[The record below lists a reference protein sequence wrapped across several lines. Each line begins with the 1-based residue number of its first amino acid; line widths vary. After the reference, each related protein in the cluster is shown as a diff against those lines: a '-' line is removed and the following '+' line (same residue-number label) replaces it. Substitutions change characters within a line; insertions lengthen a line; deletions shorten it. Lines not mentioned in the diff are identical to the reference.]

1 MKIYADGLNTFKQ
14 LMISP
19 ATVDRV
25 EKKRRRQQHQQHLAL
40 ATASKTTTCKIDSY
54 NTVAMKDYKE
64 REWAQEKMS
73 SQETPEFSPYD
84 CSGFTKGRRSWLTS

>member
-1 MKIYADGLNTFKQ
+1 MKKHEYKYIYADGLNTFKQ

-25 EKKRRRQQHQQHLAL
+25 EKKHQQPLAL

-54 NTVAMKDYKE
+54 NTVPMKDYKE
-64 REWAQEKMS
+64 RVGPRENV
-73 SQETPEFSPYD
+73 
-84 CSGFTKGRRSWLTS
+84 LTGNT

>member
-1 MKIYADGLNTFKQ
+1 MSINIYADGLNTFKQ

-19 ATVDRV
+19 ATVDHV

-64 REWAQEKMS
+64 RVGPREKVR
-73 SQETPEFSPYD
+73 T
-84 CSGFTKGRRSWLTS
+84 GNT

>member
-1 MKIYADGLNTFKQ
+1 MSTNIYADGLNTFKQ
-14 LMISP
+14 LMIS
-19 ATVDRV
+19 AAAVDRV

-64 REWAQEKMS
+64 RVGPRENVR
-73 SQETPEFSPYD
+73 T
-84 CSGFTKGRRSWLTS
+84 GNT

>member
-1 MKIYADGLNTFKQ
+1 MSINIHADGYNTFKQ

-25 EKKRRRQQHQQHLAL
+25 EKKRRRQQHQLHLVL
-40 ATASKTTTCKIDSY
+40 ATASKTTSCKIDSY

-64 REWAQEKMS
+64 RVGPRENV
-73 SQETPEFSPYD
+73 
-84 CSGFTKGRRSWLTS
+84 LTGNT

>member
-1 MKIYADGLNTFKQ
+1 MSINIYADGLNTFKQ

-25 EKKRRRQQHQQHLAL
+25 EKKRRRQQHQQRLAP

-54 NTVAMKDYKE
+54 NKVAMKDYKE
-64 REWAQEKMS
+64 RVGPRENV
-73 SQETPEFSPYD
+73 
-84 CSGFTKGRRSWLTS
+84 LTGNT

>member
-1 MKIYADGLNTFKQ
+1 MTESFFIDKERKNMSINIYEDGFNTFKQ

-25 EKKRRRQQHQQHLAL
+25 EKKRRRQQYQQHL

-64 REWAQEKMS
+64 RE
-73 SQETPEFSPYD
+73 
-84 CSGFTKGRRSWLTS
+84 

>member
-1 MKIYADGLNTFKQ
+1 MSINIYADGLNTFKQ

-25 EKKRRRQQHQQHLAL
+25 EKKHQQHLEL
-40 ATASKTTTCKIDSY
+40 ATASKTTCKIDSY

-64 REWAQEKMS
+64 RVGPRENV
-73 SQETPEFSPYD
+73 
-84 CSGFTKGRRSWLTS
+84 LTGNT

>member
-1 MKIYADGLNTFKQ
+1 MSINIYADGLNTFKQ

-25 EKKRRRQQHQQHLAL
+25 EKNRRRQQHQQHLAL

-54 NTVAMKDYKE
+54 NTVAMKDYKKRVGP
-64 REWAQEKMS
+64 RENV
-73 SQETPEFSPYD
+73 
-84 CSGFTKGRRSWLTS
+84 LTGNT